1 MTTMSQTTCPVC
13 GMSVDEQTSL
23 SASYDDQTYYF
34 SSAGCRDQ
42 FIADP
47 GSYVGNTGS

>member
-1 MTTMSQTTCPVC
+1 MAEPEVTCPVC
-13 GMSVDEQTSL
+13 KMPVDPG
-23 SASYDDQTYYF
+23 SAPVATHDAQTYYF
-34 SSAGCRDQ
+34 CSESCRDA